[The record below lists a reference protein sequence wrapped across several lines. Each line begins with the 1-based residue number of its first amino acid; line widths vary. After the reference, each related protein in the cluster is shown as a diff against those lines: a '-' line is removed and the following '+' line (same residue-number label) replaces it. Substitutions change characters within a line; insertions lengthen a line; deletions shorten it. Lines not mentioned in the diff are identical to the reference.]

1 MNTNVTLSDPHL
13 FQQYLDKYQGE
24 IRDKGSDN
32 YYHIDFVAEAYNQG
46 FEDGKK
52 SSKKDFI
59 EDLINKEIE
68 TFMQKA
74 NQIYLLS
81 KSIIKLF
88 NANSLHIN
96 ITFNRCSAIIAV
108 KDECLNDDD
117 FINAIYG
124 KIFEAKESYAKLYND
139 EYLDLGIVSSENL
152 DMKILEQD
160 GYTYKE
166 IYG

>member
-1 MNTNVTLSDPHL
+1 MSANVKLSNPNL

-32 YYHIDFVAEAYNQG
+32 YYHIDCVAEAYNQG

-68 TFMQKA
+68 VFLEKA
-74 NQIYLLS
+74 NRIYVLS
-81 KSIIKLF
+81 KSIIESF
-88 NANSLHIN
+88 HANSLYLN
-96 ITFNRCSAIIAV
+96 ISFNRCSAIIAV
-108 KDECLNDDD
+108 NDESLNNDD

-124 KIFEAKESYAKLYND
+124 EIFEAKRVYAELFDD
-139 EYLDLGIVSSENL
+139 EYLDLGVVSSENL
-152 DMKILEQD
+152 DVAILEQD
-160 GYTYKE
+160 GFTYKE
-166 IYG
+166 MYG

>member
-1 MNTNVTLSDPHL
+1 MSANVKLSDPYL

-24 IRDKGSDN
+24 IRDKGSDS
-32 YYHIDFVAEAYNQG
+32 YYHINCVAEAYNQG

-68 TFMQKA
+68 AFLLKA
-74 NQIYLLS
+74 NHIYLLS

-96 ITFNRCSAIIAV
+96 ISFNRCSAIIAV
-108 KDECLNDDD
+108 NDESLNNDD

-124 KIFEAKESYAKLYND
+124 EIFEAKKVYAETFND
-139 EYLDLGIVSSENL
+139 EYLDLGVVSSENL
-152 DMKILEQD
+152 DIAILEQD
-160 GYTYKE
+160 GFNYKE